1 MSDWIDHSI
10 DAEQSILGG
19 LLFNNAAFPVVE
31 KIIKPEHFFEP
42 IHKSTYEVISQ
53 LISAGKLCNAVT
65 IRSFLPANL
74 SLGELNLGQY
84 IARLAAVGA
93 DTINLRE
100 YCHSVRDLA
109 DLRALRS
116 IANDIL
122 QSTNPD
128 PSELGSLAVDAVDS
142 VLSARSIQDS
152 PSLSIGASVARAID
166 AAALAYQS
174 ESAVVGMSYG
184 LTALDAK
191 TGGFHKGEL
200 TIMAARPGQ
209 GKTMVALNF
218 ARELCSEKI
227 HKTTGEVIKP
237 AYSGIFYSLEMG
249 DILLTQRILSDMI
262 FMDGREVHYS
272 KIRKGAIDETD
283 FNSITKTAL
292 KLENMPLQIEQQGA
306 MNLAQLGAKAR
317 QRKLKHGLD
326 FIIVDY
332 LQLMGVAD
340 RYKGNRVSE
349 VSELSSGL
357 LKLSKDLDI
366 AVLALSQLNRNVESR
381 DDKRPQLSDLRES
394 GAIEQDASV
403 VMMLYRPLYYL
414 QNKEPRPGTPEY
426 QQWTTEM
433 EAVLHRLDIGIE
445 KNRSGPSGGI
455 EVYVN
460 PAVNAVRDQVQDNHL
475 PYRI

>member
-142 VLSARSIQDS
+142 IVAARSTQDS
-152 PSLSIGASVARAID
+152 PSLSLGASVARAID

-174 ESAVVGMSYG
+174 DGKLLGMPYG
-184 LTALDAK
+184 LRDVDDK
-191 TGGFHKGEL
+191 TLGLHRGEL
-200 TIMAARPGQ
+200 TLMAGRPGS
-209 GKTMVALNF
+209 GKSMLAL
-218 ARELCSEKI
+218 
-227 HKTTGEVIKP
+227 TTAKNLAEDGYK
-237 AYSGIFYSLEMG
+237 GIFFSLEMSDVSLSQRLISDIIFDKREITYHRIRAGKFSDVEFQLLKDAG
-249 DILLTQRILSDMI
+249 DQLRDLSLT
-262 FMDGREVHYS
+262 
-272 KIRKGAIDETD
+272 
-283 FNSITKTAL
+283 
-292 KLENMPLQIEQQGA
+292 IEQQAGISFA
-306 MNLAQLGAKAR
+306 QIAAKARRKKQRDGLDFVVIDHGGKIALSDRYRGSKVDEIGELSAAVMNLAKE
-317 QRKLKHGLD
+317 LD
-326 FIIVDY
+326 VGM
-332 LQLMGVAD
+332 LM
-340 RYKGNRVSE
+340 
-349 VSELSSGL
+349 LW
-357 LKLSKDLDI
+357 
-366 AVLALSQLNRNVESR
+366 QLNRGVESR
-381 DDKRPQLSDLRES
+381 DDKRPNMSDLR
-394 GAIEQDASV
+394 GAGNLEEDAATIV
-403 VMMLYRPLYYL
+403 LLYREAYYL
-414 QNKEPRPGTPEY
+414 QNKEPRPQTPEHVEW
-426 QQWTTEM
+426 QRK
-433 EAVLHRLDIGIE
+433 LLDCNNSLEILLE
-445 KNRSGPSGGI
+445 KNRHGPTANIKAFVDVKS
-455 EVYVN
+455 
-460 PAVNAVRDQVQDNHL
+460 NAVRNQDYQ
-475 PYRI
+475 PRYR